1 MLKEGL
7 IMKKIVLLLMVIT
20 LLSKISGFARDI
32 SLSYVYGA
40 SEISDI
46 YIISLTIPGV
56 IFGFIATGI
65 TTNYIPIYTQ
75 INKEDKQQAT
85 IFTSTIINL
94 VIIISTVIVFIIFI
108 FATSIVKIFAIG
120 FSGDTLRLATIF
132 TKISIF
138 EIFFSGI
145 VSVLIGYLQYK
156 KSFFAPVLVGI
167 PLNLIII
174 ISILISAQLDPL
186 VLPIGFVLAAVAQII
201 FLIPFLNKHNFK
213 YTAASFNYK
222 NKYIKKFLIL
232 SIPVILGTSVNQLNM
247 LVDRTIA
254 SNLVVGGISAL
265 NYANHLNLAI
275 QGVFILSITTVF
287 FPNITRH
294 AVDKNFNSFNKVLY
308 KTIIMVILLLIPITI
323 QLMSFSVPIV
333 NLLFGRGAF
342 DSEATVMTSN
352 AVFYY
357 TIGMLGYGLRE
368 VLSRAFYALQD
379 TKTPMINAVIALVLN
394 IFLNIILSRYLGI
407 GGLALATSISAY
419 ISTGLLLFS
428 LYKKVGIALNNV
440 LRVIMKSLIASTLMA
455 LITGIILNY
464 LVNYLN
470 PNISLILTMF
480 LGFIFYIIILLFLK
494 IEDFEEILNTIKS
507 KIKRKK

>member
-1 MLKEGL
+1 
-7 IMKKIVLLLMVIT
+7 MKKIALLLMVIT

-46 YIISLTIPGV
+46 YLIALTIPGV

-65 TTNYIPIYTQ
+65 TTSYIPVYTQ
-75 INKEDKQQAT
+75 INKENKHQADN
-85 IFTSTIINL
+85 FTSTIINL
-94 VIIISTVIVFIIFI
+94 VIIISTVIVFFIFI
-108 FATSIVKIFAIG
+108 FASSIVKIFAIG
-120 FSGDTLRLATIF
+120 FTGDTLNLATTF
-132 TKISIF
+132 TRISIF

-145 VSVLIGYLQYK
+145 VCVLVGYLQFK
-156 KSFFAPVLVGI
+156 RSFIVPVLVGI
-167 PLNLIII
+167 PLNLVII

-186 VLPIGFVLAAVAQII
+186 VLPIGYVLAAVAQIL
-201 FLIPFLNKHNFK
+201 FLIPFLKKQNFK
-213 YTAASFNYK
+213 YTTSFNYK
-222 NKYIKKFLIL
+222 NKYIKQFVIL

-275 QGVFILSITTVF
+275 QGVFVLSIATVF
-287 FPNITRH
+287 FPSITKH
-294 AVDKNFNSFNKVLY
+294 AVDKNFSSFNTVLN
-308 KTIIMVILLLIPITI
+308 KAVIMVILLLIPITI
-323 QLMSFSVPIV
+323 QIMSFSEPIV
-333 NLLFGRGAF
+333 NILFGRGAF

-368 VLSRAFYALQD
+368 VLSRAYYALQD
-379 TKTPMINAVIALVLN
+379 TKTPMINAVIALVIN

-419 ISTGLLLFS
+419 VSAGLLLFT

-440 LRVIMKSLIASTLMA
+440 FRVIIKGLIASTLMA
-455 LITGIILNY
+455 VITRVILNY

-470 PNISLILTMF
+470 PNISLIFAMF
-480 LGFIFYIIILLFLK
+480 LGFIFYFIVLYILK
-494 IEDFEEILNTIKS
+494 IEGLEEVINTIKS